1 MRNFPITYLIAV
13 IVFFILGCESS
24 NNSSGPNEV
33 RGCLD
38 NTACNFK
45 SNATVNDGSCAY
57 EKDECGVCGG
67 DGASCGEFWNINY
80 EVSIVIGGFQF
91 NVNGVSVTAAIGGAA
106 KEAGF
111 SVSTGP
117 STVLG
122 FSFSGGTIPVGS
134 GILTQI
140 VYEGNIDNACI
151 TDLILSDSDG
161 VAISAEI
168 VDCDTIKYTN

>member
-24 NNSSGPNEV
+24 NNSSGPIEV
-33 RGCLD
+33 WGCLD
-38 NTACNFK
+38 NNACNFK

-57 EKDECGVCGG
+57 ENDACDVCGG

-80 EVSIVIGGFQF
+80 EISTLIGGFQF
-91 NVNGVSVTAAIGGAA
+91 NVFGVSVTAAVGGAA
-106 KEAGF
+106 EEAGF
-111 SVSTGP
+111 SVSTSP

-122 FSFSGGTIPVGS
+122 FSFSGETIPIGS
-134 GILTQI
+134 GVLTQI
-140 VYEGNIDNACI
+140 EYEGNIDNACI

-168 VDCDTIKYTN
+168 VDCNTIKYTN

>member
-1 MRNFPITYLIAV
+1 MRNIPITYLIAV

-38 NTACNFK
+38 NNACNFK

-57 EKDECGVCGG
+57 ENDACDVCGG

-80 EVSIVIGGFQF
+80 EISTLIGGFQF
-91 NVNGVSVTAAIGGAA
+91 NVFGVSVTTAVGGAA
-106 KEAGF
+106 EEAGF
-111 SVSTGP
+111 SVSTSP
-117 STVLG
+117 SMVLG
-122 FSFSGGTIPVGS
+122 FSISGETIPIGS
-134 GILTQI
+134 GVLTQI
-140 VYEGNIDNACI
+140 EYEGNIDNACI

-161 VAISAEI
+161 VKISAEI
-168 VDCDTIKYTN
+168 INCNTIKY